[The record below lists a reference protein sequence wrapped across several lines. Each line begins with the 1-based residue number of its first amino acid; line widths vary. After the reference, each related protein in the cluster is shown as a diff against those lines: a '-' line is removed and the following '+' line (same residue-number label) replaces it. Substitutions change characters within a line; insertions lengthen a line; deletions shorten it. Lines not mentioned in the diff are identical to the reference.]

1 MTPQSNNLFGLK
13 QLSKKEFIQKTKAI
27 KENTKESLQN
37 LTEIYTTESFT
48 VHGYSSFKEYIHKRL
63 PQADYHATLKQAKAG
78 DVAMSI
84 GGMDMVGQFSDA
96 SMRAMYHYSH
106 EERQLIFKAL
116 MSKRPSKI
124 NEVKWLTENRVKEV
138 AIELFS
144 DEASASK
151 AEEKWRQKKKDF
163 IKLVNRFSGQGYFAK
178 HVMESF
184 CETFGTKV
192 QTKAI
197 CFLNDKVSTE
207 GEQS

>member
-1 MTPQSNNLFGLK
+1 MKTKSSTLFGLK
-13 QLSKKEFIQKTKAI
+13 QLSKREFVQKTKAI

-48 VHGYSSFKEYIHKRL
+48 VHGYSSFKAYIQKRL

-78 DVAMSI
+78 DVALSI

-124 NEVKWLTENRVKEV
+124 SEVKWLTENRVKEV
-138 AIELFS
+138 ATELFS
-144 DEASASK
+144 DEVSDSG

-163 IKLVNRFSGQGYFAK
+163 IKLVNRFNGHGYFAK

-184 CETFGTKV
+184 CETFSSKV
-192 QTKAI
+192 QAKAI
-197 CFLNDKVSTE
+197 RFLDDKVSTK